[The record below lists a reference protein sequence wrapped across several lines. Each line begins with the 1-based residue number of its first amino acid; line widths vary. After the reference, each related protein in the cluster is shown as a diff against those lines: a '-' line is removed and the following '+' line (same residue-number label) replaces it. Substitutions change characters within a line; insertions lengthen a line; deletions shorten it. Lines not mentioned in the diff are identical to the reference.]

1 MIIQRGSKLLMIG
14 DSITDCGRA
23 RPMGEAADN
32 GLGDGYVALVDAW
45 LRAAHPAWPVGIVNM
60 GISGD
65 TVRDLR
71 ARWQTDVLDQA
82 PDWLSIFIGINDV
95 WRRFGDAAQMA
106 EHVPMDEY
114 AATLEELV
122 SDTRPRLQGL
132 VMLTPFFIEPDTGE
146 PMRAMMDRYG
156 QVVADVAARH
166 DAILIDTQAAFDA
179 VLEYVPPMALSLD
192 RVHPYLTGHMILA
205 LAFWR
210 GIGARDG
217 S

>member
-179 VLEYVPPMALSLD
+179 VLEHVPPMALSLD

>member
-179 VLEYVPPMALSLD
+179 VLEHVPPTALSLD

>member
-114 AATLEELV
+114 CLL
-122 SDTRPRLQGL
+122 
-132 VMLTPFFIEPDTGE
+132 
-146 PMRAMMDRYG
+146 
-156 QVVADVAARH
+156 
-166 DAILIDTQAAFDA
+166 
-179 VLEYVPPMALSLD
+179 
-192 RVHPYLTGHMILA
+192 
-205 LAFWR
+205 
-210 GIGARDG
+210 
-217 S
+217 